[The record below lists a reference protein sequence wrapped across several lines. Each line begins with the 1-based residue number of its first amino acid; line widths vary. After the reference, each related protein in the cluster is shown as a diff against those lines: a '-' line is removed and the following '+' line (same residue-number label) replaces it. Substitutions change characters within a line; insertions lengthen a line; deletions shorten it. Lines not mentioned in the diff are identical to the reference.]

1 MIKTQIKKIIKNKL
15 VGLSIVA
22 IILIFIDI
30 NISHVFT
37 GAKFDENV
45 YQTSNLVKTEL
56 YTVLPEK
63 FNDIDFNDLVFTSK
77 KSKIVN
83 TKDNNCMEGIFNYYD
98 DEKLIKVKWK
108 KNAEKIT
115 ITSIIEQTDST
126 NTEIYNSGELVNE

>member
-1 MIKTQIKKIIKNKL
+1 MNKTQIKKIIKNKL

-30 NISHVFT
+30 NISNVFT

-77 KSKIVN
+77 KSKIVD